1 MARFAEQPER
11 PLEEQVDMIAR
22 RFHERHEQLF
32 HRRADSGP
40 VAWHDMPES
49 YQRRLLGTFSTLL
62 RSGLIAPGPVIGWEH
77 HPSE

>member
-1 MARFAEQPER
+1 MARIGEQPER
-11 PLEEQVDMIAR
+11 PFEEQVEMIAR

-32 HRRADSGP
+32 QRRGGDGP
-40 VAWHDMPES
+40 VAWQDMPAS
-49 YQRRLLGTFSTLL
+49 YHRRLLGTFSNLL